1 MSWTWAYHLSQV
13 QGALEMWLAN
23 NPDLDAQQVFFFMC
37 FFTNNQFRIIVE
49 GSAAGSD
56 DLETAFR
63 TNLTR
68 IGKMVALLDH
78 WQEPRYLTR
87 VWTIYEQFMA
97 CSLTVP
103 VVFVMP
109 ESSQNSL
116 KAQICRGEVG
126 IKSVTASLSQVDSA
140 KAQAFYKSDE
150 DTVKDALRK
159 GVGFDAVNK
168 HVTRVMVQW
177 IGGVVQDQ
185 FQRLIDE
192 AEAGQ
197 PVSP

>member
-1 MSWTWAYHLSQV
+1 
-13 QGALEMWLAN
+13 
-23 NPDLDAQQVFFFMC
+23 
-37 FFTNNQFRIIVE
+37 
-49 GSAAGSD
+49 
-56 DLETAFR
+56 
-63 TNLTR
+63 
-68 IGKMVALLDH
+68 
-78 WQEPRYLTR
+78 
-87 VWTIYEQFMA
+87 MA

-150 DTVKDALRK
+150 DTVKDAIRK